1 MQIGLFPMDSM
12 ISVFTIGHFN
22 TTRKAPYYACA
33 NKCKPR
39 SDPSLRNGLINVF
52 IICSKM
58 MSCEKDSLYM
68 ANSVI
73 NGQNALDGMVGSKL
87 ALYAQENCHLLHSL
101 SNTEFKGSDDMAKR

>member
-52 IICSKM
+52 IICSNM
-58 MSCEKDSLYM
+58 MSCEKDSLYT

>member
-52 IICSKM
+52 IICSNM

-101 SNTEFKGSDDMAKR
+101 SNTEFKGSDYMAKR

>member
-1 MQIGLFPMDSM
+1 MDSM

-22 TTRKAPYYACA
+22 STRKAPYYACA

-52 IICSKM
+52 IICYKM

>member
-101 SNTEFKGSDDMAKR
+101 SNTEFKGSDDMARR